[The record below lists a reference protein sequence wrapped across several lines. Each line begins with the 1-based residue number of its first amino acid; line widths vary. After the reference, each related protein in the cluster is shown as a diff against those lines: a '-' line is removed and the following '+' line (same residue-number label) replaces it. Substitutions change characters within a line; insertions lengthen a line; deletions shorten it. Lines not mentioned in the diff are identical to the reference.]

1 MRVSQRLDY
10 ALRAIV
16 LLAAQPADGYVAAG
30 DLADRLFLPR
40 RFVEQQIS
48 ALTRAGIVV
57 SRRGSTGGAALAR
70 AAEHI
75 TVFDVVVALEGTV
88 IDVPKQPDSAVAE
101 MWQDVADTVDE
112 RLKQI
117 TMAEL
122 LVRQHQMD
130 SLSVPMYYI

>member
-10 ALRAIV
+10 ALRAVV

-57 SRRGSTGGAALAR
+57 SRRGSTGGAALSR
-70 AAEHI
+70 PAEQI
-75 TVFDVVVALEGTV
+75 SVFDVVVALEGAV
-88 IDVPKQPDSAVAE
+88 IDVPKQRDSAVAE
-101 MWQDVADTVDE
+101 MWQDVADTVDAH
-112 RLKQI
+112 LKQI
-117 TMAEL
+117 SMAEL
-122 LVRQHQMD
+122 LARQRQMD
-130 SLSVPMYYI
+130 AVSVPMYYI

>member
-10 ALRAIV
+10 ALRATV

-30 DLADRLFLPR
+30 DLADRLSLPR

-70 AAEHI
+70 PSDE
-75 TVFDVVVALEGTV
+75 VSVYDVVVALEGAV
-88 IDVPKQPDSAVAE
+88 IDVPRQPDSAVAE
-101 MWQDVADTVDE
+101 MWQQVADSVDE
-112 RLKQI
+112 QLKRT
-117 TMAEL
+117 TMADLLARQREL
-122 LVRQHQMD
+122 DAV
-130 SLSVPMYYI
+130 SVPMYYI